1 MAERKG
7 PQPSAI
13 PPPDRHQ
20 IERLNSLYQIIDRT
34 PEGGS
39 VKARVASRV
48 RRLLGRVLAKQQ
60 EFNAV
65 VVDHLNR
72 DSAVAIE
79 AHQASINTIEW
90 VAVAVDRCEGAA
102 DELRRHTE
110 ALLARERRNEHA
122 IAALAAQQEEA
133 RAALA
138 VLQQAGQTLKREL
151 ARLDVNPKLQTPNPR
166 SQPDPGSLIPDP
178 ATGPSSQFTDADS
191 HKYVGFEDQFRG
203 SPEEIRKRVAD
214 YLPIFQGIGDRGSGI
229 RDQESGIG
237 DVLDVG
243 CGRGEFLELLREHG
257 VRARGIDLNPAMVEV
272 CRGKGIDA
280 DTADALSY
288 VRGLPDG
295 SLGGLFAAQV
305 VEHLEPRYLTQ
316 LLDAAF
322 DKLRPGA
329 PIVLET
335 INPAC
340 WFAFFESYIRD
351 LTHVRPV
358 HPDTLKYLLIASG
371 FQRVEIQYRAP
382 YPEAEKLQKLAPGG
396 GQQTVVDAVET
407 INANV
412 EKINRLL
419 FTYLDYAA
427 IGRRS

>member
-1 MAERKG
+1 MDDSKG
-7 PQPSAI
+7 PRPSAI

-20 IERLNSLYQIIDRT
+20 IERLNSLYQIIDRA
-34 PEGGS
+34 PDSGGL
-39 VKARVASRV
+39 KARVASRM
-48 RRLLGRVLAKQQ
+48 RRLLERVLARQQ

-90 VAVAVDRCEGAA
+90 VAAAVDRCE
-102 DELRRHTE
+102 EIRRHTE
-110 ALLARERRNEHA
+110 ALLARERRNENA
-122 IAALAAQQEEA
+122 IAALASQHDEL
-133 RAALA
+133 RAAIS
-138 VLQQAGQTLKREL
+138 VIQQATQHLKREL
-151 ARLDVNPKLQTPNPR
+151 GRLERAPTSHAANPDSQPNPESR
-166 SQPDPGSLIPDP
+166 IPNPGP
-178 ATGPSSQFTDADS
+178 GPSSQFADADS

-203 SPEEIRKRVAD
+203 SPEEIRKRITG
-214 YLPIFQGIGDRGSGI
+214 YLPIFQAIGDQG
-229 RDQESGIG
+229 SGIG

-243 CGRGEFLELLREHG
+243 CGRGEFVELLREHG
-257 VRARGIDLNPAMVEV
+257 VPARGIDLNPAMVEV

-280 DTADALSY
+280 ETADALTY
-288 VRGLPDG
+288 LRGLPDG

-322 DKLRPGA
+322 DKLRPEA

-371 FQRVEIQYRAP
+371 FQRVEIRYSAP
-382 YPEAEKLQKLAPGG
+382 YPDADKLQKLAPGR
-396 GQQTVVDAVET
+396 GQEAVLTDAVET

-427 IGRRS
+427 VGRRG